1 VAVVS
6 RTYAQALFDAAN
18 ETSRLDEVREDLGDF
33 VASLRDVPELGAMLR
48 NPQLDP
54 ATKAEA
60 LGEIL
65 AGSEEL
71 VRNFLRVVALR
82 GRGAEI
88 EEIARE
94 FEALYAAEQQVLN
107 VDLTTAFKLSDK
119 EAREIVSQIEK
130 ASGRTVEAKRRVDAG
145 LIGGIVLKAGS
156 LRVDASVR
164 GRLNR
169 LRQELATR
177 S

>member
-6 RTYAQALFDAAN
+6 RTYAQALFEAAN

-107 VDLTTAFKLSDK
+107 VDLTTAFELSDK

-130 ASGRTVEAKRRVDAG
+130 ASGRTVEATRRVDAG
-145 LIGGIVLKAGS
+145 LIGGIVLRAGS
-156 LRVDASVR
+156 LRVDSSVR